1 MKNPTPDPVGHH
13 ADQMMPQIE
22 DAIAKG
28 DVNEIVNLAMRAIY
42 LTAIAICEDAGVP
55 IRLPSGQSQLRKYRA
70 LRDACDAHLEENDD
84 ERVAI
89 ACEAFVAI
97 AVAESTLRSRS
108 PTSDKKAGDDAR
120 ILLAGAQLGQVDAM
134 LGMVRTGQLQQYGE
148 AVFRLQKIG
157 AHLRGRVPTWEE
169 AFMPAAASFCE
180 GKEKVTLG
188 ALVAEARRWAAALI
202 VAGRG
207 PGLPSTDDGIKAG
220 LKRMELRGLSI
231 PGRKSN

>member
-28 DVNEIVNLAMRAIY
+28 DVNEIVNLAMRATY

-70 LRDACDAHLEENDD
+70 LRDACDAHLAENDD

-108 PTSDKKAGDDAR
+108 PTSDKKAEDDAR

-134 LGMVRTGQLQQYGE
+134 LGMVRTGHLQQYGE

-157 AHLRGRVPTWEE
+157 AHLSGRVPPWEE

-180 GKEKVTLG
+180 GKKKVSLG
-188 ALVAEARRWAAALI
+188 QLVVEARRWEAASIAS
-202 VAGRG
+202 GDK
-207 PGLPSTDDGIKAG
+207 PGLPSTEEGIKKG

-231 PGRKSN
+231 PGRQG

>member
-108 PTSDKKAGDDAR
+108 PTSDKKAEDDAR

-157 AHLRGRVPTWEE
+157 AHLRGRVPSWEE
-169 AFMPAAASFCE
+169 AFMPAAQAFCR
-180 GKEKVTLG
+180 GKPKVTLG
-188 ALVAEARRWAAALI
+188 ALVVEARRWAAAEI
-202 VAGRG
+202 AANRN
-207 PGLPSTDDGIKAG
+207 PGLPGTDHGIKNG
-220 LKRMELRGLSI
+220 LKRMEKRELSI
-231 PGRKSN
+231 PGR